1 MTREILVIFVCNGIK
16 QYFFKKNWY
25 IHIFFSTFVAKYIF
39 DMKRTV
45 FFLLLACLSVSL
57 QAVSPSGTLP
67 VLYIQTENS
76 AAITSKE
83 DYINATYYLDNK
95 GLSDYQ
101 SIGSKAEPLAMEIK
115 GRGNYSWTG
124 FDKKPYRIKLADKQQ
139 LLGMNKSKHFT
150 LLAHADDSND
160 RKGFMRN
167 AVGFELSKLIG
178 MTYTPDA
185 KPLELVL
192 NGDYIGLYFLTEHI
206 RVDKD
211 RVNIVEQEDEEINS
225 EKITGGWLVEIDN
238 YDTDPHITI
247 KEGGKTTMWITYKTP
262 EVLSYLQ
269 EQYLTQQMKLIDN
282 LVYGDKNSN
291 ELWNHLD
298 MDALAK
304 FYIVQELTD
313 NYESFHG
320 SCYLHKDIGANA
332 KWNFGPVWDF
342 GSSFNRD
349 KSQYMYQGDVWHNH
363 WIPEICKFPAFMNR
377 VKEIWNEFYNGKYNN
392 IYTFIDTHES
402 LIKQAVVKDKERW
415 PQYHGS
421 QTLSTYIDRTTDVLR
436 KNAKWLNE
444 QWKSNDG
451 GGNNGNNGDNN
462 NNYPENPEFQPNG
475 TTSMYVWQDG
485 MRLEYDIAKVDS
497 ITFEEKEVEGIVVK
511 AKVPA
516 TWTETIYVWIWGD
529 GITNYEHIAMRQGEW
544 FVFVYEG
551 EELNII
557 FKQGKDW
564 TGYPNQS
571 EDIYTTRSACYLL
584 TQEGENKAVATQVDC
599 E

>member
-1 MTREILVIFVCNGIK
+1 
-16 QYFFKKNWY
+16 
-25 IHIFFSTFVAKYIF
+25 
-39 DMKRTV
+39 MKRTL
-45 FFLLLACLSVSL
+45 FLSFVLCLCAAL

-67 VLYIQTENS
+67 VLYIQTENN

-83 DYINATYYLDNK
+83 DYINATYYLDNM

-101 SIGSKAEPLAMEIK
+101 SIGTKTEPLDMEIK

-211 RVNIVEQEDEEINS
+211 RVNIVEQEDEEIDS

>member
-16 QYFFKKNWY
+16 QYFFLKKLVY
-25 IHIFFSTFVAKYIF
+25 SHFFSTFVAKYIF

-67 VLYIQTENS
+67 VLYIQTENN

-83 DYINATYYLDNK
+83 DYINATYYLDNM

-101 SIGSKAEPLAMEIK
+101 SIGTKTEPLDMEIK

-185 KPLELVL
+185 KPLEVVL
-192 NGDYIGLYFLTEHI
+192 NGDYIGLYFLTENI

-211 RVNIVEQEDEEINS
+211 RVNIVEQEDEETDAS
-225 EKITGGWLVEIDN
+225 AITGGWLVEIDN

-451 GGNNGNNGDNN
+451 GGNNDNNGDNN

>member
-1 MTREILVIFVCNGIK
+1 
-16 QYFFKKNWY
+16 
-25 IHIFFSTFVAKYIF
+25 
-39 DMKRTV
+39 MKRTL
-45 FFLLLACLSVSL
+45 FLSFVLCLCAAL

-76 AAITSKE
+76 TAITSKE
-83 DYINATYYLDNK
+83 DYINATYYLDNM

-101 SIGSKAEPLAMEIK
+101 SIGTKTEPLAMEIK

-185 KPLELVL
+185 KPLEVVL
-192 NGDYIGLYFLTEHI
+192 NGDYIGLYFLTENI

-211 RVNIVEQEDEEINS
+211 RVNIVEQEDEETDAS
-225 EKITGGWLVEIDN
+225 AITGGWLVEIDN

-320 SCYLHKDIGANA
+320 SCYLHKDIGTNA

-377 VKEIWNEFYNGKYNN
+377 VKEIWNEFYNGKYND
-392 IYTFIDTHES
+392 IYTFIDAHES

-451 GGNNGNNGDNN
+451 GGNNDNNGDNN

-529 GITNYEHIAMRQGEW
+529 GITEYEHIAMRQGEW

>member
-1 MTREILVIFVCNGIK
+1 
-16 QYFFKKNWY
+16 
-25 IHIFFSTFVAKYIF
+25 
-39 DMKRTV
+39 
-45 FFLLLACLSVSL
+45 
-57 QAVSPSGTLP
+57 
-67 VLYIQTENS
+67 
-76 AAITSKE
+76 
-83 DYINATYYLDNK
+83 
-95 GLSDYQ
+95 
-101 SIGSKAEPLAMEIK
+101 
-115 GRGNYSWTG
+115 
-124 FDKKPYRIKLADKQQ
+124 
-139 LLGMNKSKHFT
+139 
-150 LLAHADDSND
+150 
-160 RKGFMRN
+160 
-167 AVGFELSKLIG
+167 
-178 MTYTPDA
+178 
-185 KPLELVL
+185 
-192 NGDYIGLYFLTEHI
+192 
-206 RVDKD
+206 
-211 RVNIVEQEDEEINS
+211 
-225 EKITGGWLVEIDN
+225 
-238 YDTDPHITI
+238 
-247 KEGGKTTMWITYKTP
+247 
-262 EVLSYLQ
+262 
-269 EQYLTQQMKLIDN
+269 
-282 LVYGDKNSN
+282 
-291 ELWNHLD
+291 
-298 MDALAK
+298 
-304 FYIVQELTD
+304 
-313 NYESFHG
+313 
-320 SCYLHKDIGANA
+320 
-332 KWNFGPVWDF
+332 
-342 GSSFNRD
+342 
-349 KSQYMYQGDVWHNH
+349 
-363 WIPEICKFPAFMNR
+363 MNR
-377 VKEIWNEFYNGKYNN
+377 VKEIWNEFYNGKYND
-392 IYTFIDTHES
+392 IYTFIDAHES

-451 GGNNGNNGDNN
+451 GGNNDNNGDNN

-584 TQEGENKAVATQVDC
+584 TQEGDKKATATEVDC

>member
-1 MTREILVIFVCNGIK
+1 
-16 QYFFKKNWY
+16 
-25 IHIFFSTFVAKYIF
+25 
-39 DMKRTV
+39 MKRTL

-67 VLYIQTENS
+67 VLYIQTENN

-83 DYINATYYLDNK
+83 NYINATYYLDAKNIV
-95 GLSDYQ
+95 GYEN
-101 SIGSKAEPLAMEIK
+101 IGTKAEPKNMEIR

-124 FDKKPYRIKLADKQQ
+124 FDKKPYRIKLADKQA
-139 LLGMNKSKHFT
+139 LLGMKKSKHFA
-150 LLAHADDSND
+150 LLAHADDSQNQ
-160 RKGFMRN
+160 KGFLRN
-167 AVGFELSKLIG
+167 AVGFELSKMLG

-185 KPLELVL
+185 KPLEVVL

-211 RVNIVEQEDEEINS
+211 RVNIVEQEDEEIDS

-451 GGNNGNNGDNN
+451 GGNNDNNGDNN
-462 NNYPENPEFQPNG
+462 NNYPENPEFHPNG

-511 AKVPA
+511 VKVPA

-529 GITNYEHIAMRQGEW
+529 GITEYEHIAMRQGEW